1 MKKSDFPK
9 LYAITDSRL
18 MPAEQLQLRV
28 EAALKGGCRLIQ
40 YRDKS
45 PNPAKRIV
53 EAEQLLRLCKR
64 YNALLIINDD
74 IDLTLSVKANG
85 VHLGQGDAGISEARQ
100 RLGRDAI
107 IGITCH
113 DNITL
118 AQEAET
124 AGADYVAFGRFF
136 SSNTKP
142 DANAAPLEL
151 VQTARSQI
159 SVPIVVI
166 GGICRD
172 NAQQLIANGCD
183 SIAISH
189 GLFAVD
195 DIAAEAEY
203 LLSLFPAHN

>member
-1 MKKSDFPK
+1 
-9 LYAITDSRL
+9 
-18 MPAEQLQLRV
+18 MPAELLQLKA
-28 EAALKGGCRLIQ
+28 EAALRGGCRLIQ

-45 PNPAKRIV
+45 ANAAKRLV
-53 EAEQLLRLCKR
+53 EARQLLCLCKR
-64 YNALLIINDD
+64 YNALFIINDD
-74 IDLTLSVKANG
+74 IDLALNIAADG
-85 VHLGQGDAGISEARQ
+85 VHLGQGDASISLARQ
-100 RLGRDAI
+100 RLGNDAI

-113 DNITL
+113 DNLML
-118 AQEAET
+118 AQEAVS

-136 SSNTKP
+136 NSNTKP
-142 DANAAPLEL
+142 DAKAAPLAL
-151 VQTARSQI
+151 IQTARLQI

-166 GGICRD
+166 GGIYRD

-195 DIAAEAEY
+195 DIATEAEY

>member
-1 MKKSDFPK
+1 
-9 LYAITDSRL
+9 
-18 MPAEQLQLRV
+18 MPAEQLQLKA

-45 PNPAKRIV
+45 NNPVKRTV
-53 EAEQLLRLCKR
+53 EAKHLLSLCRR

-74 IDLTLSVKANG
+74 IELALNIAADG
-85 VHLGQGDAGISEARQ
+85 VHLGQGDASIAEARQ

-136 SSNTKP
+136 NSNTKP
-142 DANAAPLEL
+142 DANAAPLTL
-151 VQTARSQI
+151 VKSACSQI

-195 DIAAEAEY
+195 DIAAEAAY